1 MILNIAVSILDSN
14 LRDCSEER
22 TELKFKIFNIAGF
35 NLIFNL
41 ISNFSLTDTIS
52 RAYRVI

>member
-52 RAYRVI
+52 RAYRMI